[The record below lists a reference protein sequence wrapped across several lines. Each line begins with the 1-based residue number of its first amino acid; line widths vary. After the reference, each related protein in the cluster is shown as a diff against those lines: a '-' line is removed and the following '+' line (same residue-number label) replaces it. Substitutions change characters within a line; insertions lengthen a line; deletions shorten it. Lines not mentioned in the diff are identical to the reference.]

1 MIRAKDKPFPW
12 HLRLKY
18 CLDLTKALA
27 YLHSR
32 NCLHR
37 DLKGEN
43 LLLTDNGSL
52 KVTDF
57 GFARIASRNVDEMRH
72 MTYCGTDVRCHSR
85 LR

>member
-1 MIRAKDKPFPW
+1 M
-12 HLRLKY
+12 
-18 CLDLTKALA
+18 
-27 YLHSR
+27 HSR

-72 MTYCGTDVRCHSR
+72 MTYCGTDVSCHSR